1 MRTRVCLSLVNLA
14 DPDFQRRGW
23 MRGGLDASPKPEG
36 GISSDGHPSIGL
48 LAFLHCRP
56 HLPCPPTISYPPAS
70 HDIIPF
76 PFSPFSIMTS
86 QSASSHEKRP
96 PQRSSG
102 INGSS
107 SSSSQSRSSIAARRG
122 GQSPLSR
129 LPMPSIWRKQSQD
142 TKDEAAASSSS
153 LAPAHKIS
161 SPRMDGNKASFRTR
175 TRSGI
180 SSFLSPRPTAEMLD
194 PLLTQPLSDP
204 DAIGAFTEALR
215 EDQGKQE
222 LPIAAQSTAGAAAQ
236 AWAKLGF
243 FPSSKSPQPNAAE
256 SPSLL
261 SPDGNAPASKPTVT
275 VPSAEQRKIGKISA
289 VSDFAPIR
297 ERTSR
302 RPARGA
308 QDTGRREGLIYSM
321 LRWPLLLA
329 IFLVIGLEF
338 AAYVLTRQIVNVVEW
353 LVAHRGRKGVLR
365 RQMRNAKDFQT
376 WKDTALELDDHMEH
390 DAWKRQD
397 SSGLYDWILVKKVS
411 HSLKTFREQDDVQEL
426 MLVLTLCCTNNFAGT
441 ENFRLYSE
449 TYYGS
454 KYLIEAY
461 LAEVELGLDYMS
473 KTDKIPLEQKRAFFR
488 DVAKNLGKSGLALS
502 GGGSFGYY
510 HIGLVK
516 ALLDANLL
524 PRIVSG
530 TSAGGL
536 IAALTCTRT
545 DEELSRLLV
554 PELADRI
561 TACEEPI
568 TIWAKRAWQ
577 TGARFDPIEWAEKA
591 SFFTLGSL
599 TFEEAFKRTGKV
611 LNVSVIPSE
620 KNSPVKLLNHITAPR
635 CVIWSALLAS
645 AAVPGLLPPVCLM
658 QKTRKGEY
666 VPWNW
671 GHRFRDGSLRVDIP
685 LQDLHSMFQVNYPIV
700 SQVNPHVH
708 LFFFAPKGMPGRP
721 VAHRKGKGWR
731 GGFLLSASEH
741 VLKLHLSVNFKII
754 RDLDLL
760 PAILGT
766 DWSGV
771 FLQRFG
777 GAVTIWPKTR
787 FLDWV
792 RILSDPDR
800 PELRRMI
807 RVGQQATWPKLH
819 MIENRIRLERAVARG
834 RKACRRALRAEA
846 NAASGQN
853 TPGGRGVAATSGMPR
868 DQAQQDHTASDY
880 SAGPTPGIGA
890 LSETDG
896 EGGAQGDYFRNG
908 LPSGDGSNTGTASR
922 RAAAAASL
930 RRRLGGF
937 SGIMTPASEVATPG
951 ELPRP
956 SRERSVGM
964 DDEVDDEEADEDEE
978 DEADDLDFELER
990 LRDVDES
997 YESAVG
1003 SPTDEDKT
1011 STLRRRDF
1019 GAEQGLDVEADGD
1032 EKGGRAEPQSAAQA
1046 KAALTAAALSPSVMR
1061 FRKGPPP
1068 SRSSPYRAYH
1078 RSERRA
1084 SSHSEPPEELS
1095 NAQRPRQRPQEDND
1109 ALGKASTSTEST
1121 AQANAPNPE
1130 SSTAS
1135 SSRQPEAKAEDDS
1148 STLYQALNVAPSA
1161 TKAEVRSS
1169 FLRLVRV
1176 HHPDKASPASSS
1188 APGQDDAS
1196 RRARIHSIYE
1206 AYATLSDDSKREEYD
1221 EALARDARLS
1231 SAQRAKAQR
1240 RNKGVGAGPEGVRIS
1255 ATLDLDS
1262 FEAVEIPPP
1271 PVSATVENSNGS
1283 GYAEVGAG
1291 RDGGPDGGTVIFTHP
1306 CRCGGEY
1313 LVTSEEMLDEGKEV
1327 VQCSGCSEVVKVL
1340 WREDGDAKG

>member
-1 MRTRVCLSLVNLA
+1 
-14 DPDFQRRGW
+14 
-23 MRGGLDASPKPEG
+23 
-36 GISSDGHPSIGL
+36 
-48 LAFLHCRP
+48 
-56 HLPCPPTISYPPAS
+56 
-70 HDIIPF
+70 
-76 PFSPFSIMTS
+76 
-86 QSASSHEKRP
+86 
-96 PQRSSG
+96 
-102 INGSS
+102 
-107 SSSSQSRSSIAARRG
+107 
-122 GQSPLSR
+122 
-129 LPMPSIWRKQSQD
+129 
-142 TKDEAAASSSS
+142 
-153 LAPAHKIS
+153 
-161 SPRMDGNKASFRTR
+161 
-175 TRSGI
+175 
-180 SSFLSPRPTAEMLD
+180 MLD
-194 PLLTQPLSDP
+194 PLLTQPFSDP
-204 DAIGAFTEALR
+204 DAIGAFAEALR

-222 LPIAAQSTAGAAAQ
+222 LPIAALSTAGAAAQ

-243 FPSSKSPQPNAAE
+243 SSSSKSPQLTSG

-261 SPDGNAPASKPTVT
+261 SPDGHAPASTPTLT
-275 VPSAEQRKIGKISA
+275 VPSAEQRKVGKISA

-297 ERTSR
+297 ERTAR

-308 QDTGRREGLIYSM
+308 QDTGRREGLLYSM
-321 LRWPLLLA
+321 LRWPLLLT

-338 AAYVLTRQIVNVVEW
+338 AAYVFTRQIVNVVEW

-473 KTDKIPLEQKRAFFR
+473 KTEKIPLEQKRAFFR

-834 RKACRRALRAEA
+834 RKACRRALRA
-846 NAASGQN
+846 
-853 TPGGRGVAATSGMPR
+853 
-868 DQAQQDHTASDY
+868 
-880 SAGPTPGIGA
+880 
-890 LSETDG
+890 
-896 EGGAQGDYFRNG
+896 
-908 LPSGDGSNTGTASR
+908 
-922 RAAAAASL
+922 
-930 RRRLGGF
+930 
-937 SGIMTPASEVATPG
+937 
-951 ELPRP
+951 
-956 SRERSVGM
+956 
-964 DDEVDDEEADEDEE
+964 
-978 DEADDLDFELER
+978 
-990 LRDVDES
+990 
-997 YESAVG
+997 
-1003 SPTDEDKT
+1003 
-1011 STLRRRDF
+1011 
-1019 GAEQGLDVEADGD
+1019 
-1032 EKGGRAEPQSAAQA
+1032 
-1046 KAALTAAALSPSVMR
+1046 
-1061 FRKGPPP
+1061 
-1068 SRSSPYRAYH
+1068 
-1078 RSERRA
+1078 
-1084 SSHSEPPEELS
+1084 
-1095 NAQRPRQRPQEDND
+1095 
-1109 ALGKASTSTEST
+1109 
-1121 AQANAPNPE
+1121 
-1130 SSTAS
+1130 
-1135 SSRQPEAKAEDDS
+1135 
-1148 STLYQALNVAPSA
+1148 
-1161 TKAEVRSS
+1161 
-1169 FLRLVRV
+1169 
-1176 HHPDKASPASSS
+1176 
-1188 APGQDDAS
+1188 
-1196 RRARIHSIYE
+1196 
-1206 AYATLSDDSKREEYD
+1206 
-1221 EALARDARLS
+1221 
-1231 SAQRAKAQR
+1231 
-1240 RNKGVGAGPEGVRIS
+1240 
-1255 ATLDLDS
+1255 
-1262 FEAVEIPPP
+1262 
-1271 PVSATVENSNGS
+1271 
-1283 GYAEVGAG
+1283 
-1291 RDGGPDGGTVIFTHP
+1291 
-1306 CRCGGEY
+1306 
-1313 LVTSEEMLDEGKEV
+1313 
-1327 VQCSGCSEVVKVL
+1327 
-1340 WREDGDAKG
+1340 